1 MARTGRRPGDA
12 DTRGAILAAA
22 RSAFAAH
29 GYHSATIRGIA
40 GEAGVDPALV
50 HHYFGTK
57 EDLFGAAISLPLRPA
72 EAAELALA
80 GGMEAVGLNLTRLF
94 FSIWENPASRDS
106 LLALLRGAFTTEQAA
121 QSLREFFQ
129 SSLMERIADQIQ
141 SSDAGLRVAL
151 VAAHLVGI
159 AVLRYV
165 VRFEALRR
173 VSVDELVEAVAPRV
187 QSYLTG

>member
-1 MARTGRRPGDA
+1 MARTGRRPGDT
-12 DTRGAILAAA
+12 DTRGSILSAA
-22 RSAFAAH
+22 RAAFAEH
-29 GYHSATIRGIA
+29 GYHAATIRGIA

-80 GGMEAVGLNLTRLF
+80 GGMEAVGPNLTRLF
-94 FSIWENPASRDS
+94 FSIWENPASRDA

-121 QSLREFFQ
+121 QSLREFFE
-129 SSLMERIADQIQ
+129 SALMERIADQIP
-141 SSDAGLRVAL
+141 SPDAGLRVAL
-151 VAAHLVGI
+151 VAAHLVGV

-165 VRFEALRR
+165 VGFEALRR
-173 VSVDELVEAVAPRV
+173 ATVDELVEAIGPRI
-187 QSYLTG
+187 QSYLTA

>member
-22 RSAFAAH
+22 RSAFAEH